1 MGRTQIVGKFTQ
13 CIVQLGLLPCQDFD
27 GVDFPSSSASMLE
40 TEEIECGSIKIRE
53 CAIDQQTSMWAACAK
68 KYDWQILRKD
78 VKLQSTCKA
87 EQFKT
92 SNEHFVECSQH
103 ANMPNMKWSSNG
115 GEASCARFDNACKK
129 AIQKKLRAKSPDDW
143 ESERK
148 RMNRNARVVRFIK
161 LGQ

>member
-1 MGRTQIVGKFTQ
+1 M
-13 CIVQLGLLPCQDFD
+13 QLGFLPRQDFD

-40 TEEIECGSIKIRE
+40 TEEIECGSIKIGD
-53 CAIDQQTSMWAACAK
+53 CAIDQQASMWAACAK

-103 ANMPNMKWSSNG
+103 AHMPNMKWSSNG
-115 GEASCARFDNACKK
+115 GEASCARFDNGCHKLIGSPP
-129 AIQKKLRAKSPDDW
+129 IQSIDNWKNNAK
-143 ESERK
+143 
-148 RMNRNARVVRFIK
+148 NAQNPLVVRFIK
-161 LGQ
+161 LGK